1 MLSELRVN
9 EAEKN
14 VKSYLADGLI
24 MKKPF
29 EKAIFDTYLRN
40 HRESLIVARKLFNE
54 NLSNLWVVVISYYS
68 MFYLANAVLY
78 KQGYKTSHKIAHKV
92 TSDALVVFVRKKLK
106 DSLIE
111 SYELASSEAMELSD
125 NLLQNYDLE
134 LSKRSTFQYES
145 TEEIK
150 KAKAKTSIERAE
162 EFSKEVEKIL

>member
-1 MLSELRVN
+1 MLSELRIS

-24 MKKPF
+24 KKELF
-29 EKAIFDTYLRN
+29 RKVVFDTYLRN
-40 HRESLIVARKLFNE
+40 HRESLIVARKLFND

-78 KQGYKTSHKIAHKV
+78 KLGYKTSHKIAHKV

-111 SYELASSEAMELSD
+111 SYEIAGSEAMELSD

-150 KAKAKTSIERAE
+150 QAKAKTSLERAE
-162 EFSKEVEKIL
+162 EFSKEVEKVL